1 MEGDPNETKAPLLP
15 EQEQVIRDE
24 WIRIVGECGDLDSS
38 SVQVFGFQNGKFVA
52 DRTGV
57 LFRVADSHFLI
68 TAAHKLVNIHGLN
81 IPLFLPPSQQDATPI
96 SLSGR
101 MLYTKDR
108 RVDIAVSEL
117 PQSIVERLLPTRTFL
132 GMMDVDLQSHSAPGL
147 YLILGYP
154 SSCTEITAE
163 AVRPT
168 VLKYAAII
176 YSGDTD
182 GLENFDPTL
191 HLLLQHD
198 EVGRDAAGQ
207 PLLSPAIEGMSGGG
221 IWRLLELKPA
231 WNQTWK
237 RSDAKLVAI
246 QNRYIRNQ
254 YCKGTWVR
262 HAIQLIWDSFPL
274 LRPALRLHSN
284 GLQ

>member
-1 MEGDPNETKAPLLP
+1 M
-15 EQEQVIRDE
+15 
-24 WIRIVGECGDLDSS
+24 
-38 SVQVFGFQNGKFVA
+38 VA

-57 LFRVADSHFLI
+57 LFRVGESHFLI
-68 TAAHKLVNIHGLN
+68 TAAHKLVDIHGLN
-81 IPLFLPPSQQDATPI
+81 IPLFLPPSQQDASPI

-108 RVDIAVSEL
+108 RVDIAVWEL
-117 PQSIVERLLPTRTFL
+117 PQSIVEQLLPTRTFL
-132 GMMDVDLQSHSAPGL
+132 GMMDVDLQSHSPKEL

-168 VLKYAAII
+168 VLKYVAYI

-182 GLENFDPTL
+182 GLENFDPSL
-191 HLLLQHD
+191 HILLQHD
-198 EVGRDAAGQ
+198 RDGRDATGQ
-207 PLLSPAIEGMSGGG
+207 PLLSPTIQGMSGCG

-246 QNRYIRNQ
+246 QNRYIHDQ
-254 YCKGTWVR
+254 YCKGTWVKY
-262 HAIQLIWDSFPL
+262 AIRLIGDNFPQ
-274 LRPALRLHSN
+274 LRPALQLRFN
-284 GLQ
+284 GIL